1 MKKIIIGALL
11 LSPSFVFA
19 QEFSNIERLINS
31 AGNIINT
38 LIPIVAA
45 LALLYFFWGLAKF
58 ILSRK
63 DNPEG
68 AEEAKGIMV
77 WGVVALFVM
86 MSVWGLV
93 RFIQSAFDIDNQATS
108 QTVPTIRR

>member
-19 QEFSNIERLINS
+19 QEFSNIERLVNS

-45 LALLYFFWGLAKF
+45 LALLYFFYGLAKF
-58 ILSRK
+58 ILNRK
-63 DNPEG
+63 DNPE
-68 AEEAKGIMV
+68 AKEEAQGIMV

-93 RFIQSAFDIDNQATS
+93 RFIQNAFDIDNQATS
-108 QTVPTIRR
+108 QTVPAIRR